1 MPEALG
7 DHLQQNNTELAG
19 GMTLNTLQSYFRSWA
34 TITEPA
40 RLKMKQCYY
49 KTEGNG
55 KQWDAGPKDAVQRS
69 GRPALEF
76 NQILPQVELVAG
88 IQRGMEL
95 DYTAMP
101 RGHEDKRLGEI
112 VTATLRAVKDFT
124 RLQRVNDRVFDDGTI
139 CGLGAWE
146 VLHSFDDAEDM
157 VWGDINVR
165 RINPMSFVYDPWA
178 LDDDLQD
185 GAFMGTASWVDIRSF
200 KDRYPQYASL
210 AVPGEWLAR
219 WTSQMGNTDDL
230 GTGSNLQ
237 NEVFD
242 LETGRIRL
250 LTMWYKVQ
258 RQIAFVVDTQTGRVQ
273 DVASK
278 QEGEQMIQQISERLG
293 RTAIAPLSIMLQDTE
308 TQIVDAQS
316 GQMLPD
322 PQTGLPMRYANP
334 DAAQARVNS
343 IANAV
348 GMQAYE
354 QYKVITRKARVPF
367 WSEMVYWQQLD
378 GGPSKHYDRKYP
390 YVPYISRKYSDDPES
405 ILGIVQNLID
415 PQDEYNKR
423 YSNLLAHLNSSAHSG
438 WLNPKAGGADTKKL
452 EQMGSKPGIVVEYTA
467 KAPEQIKPVELSSGH
482 FNLLQASERNILR
495 ISGIN
500 AEMVGMT
507 QQATVSGRAIRA
519 RQEGGSTILK
529 PRFRTF
535 EEAQLDL
542 TRMLLCRV
550 KQYYPAEKLRRIIG
564 TAELNGPMGPN
575 GQPLFSDPI
584 TGAPVPEEM
593 ILQYLAQVKNEE
605 FDLVLRLAPAA
616 ASDRQAQMETAM
628 QVIGLITAGGVPIGP
643 QTKQALIEMADLP
656 SRLAE
661 GLRQDA
667 ILAAQMQAAGM
678 LDPNAVAQGQSK
690 ATKGS
695 GSKPS
700 GDSGSAMPTQ
710 GGSSPTTP
718 TNPQGG
724 GGA

>member
-1 MPEALG
+1 MPEAPTDAALY
-7 DHLQQNNTELAG
+7 DTELSG
-19 GMTLNTLQSYFRSWA
+19 GITLNTLQSYFRSWA
-34 TITEPA
+34 TTTETA
-40 RLKMKQCYY
+40 RLKMRQCFW

-55 KQWDAGPKDAVQRS
+55 KQWDAKPKHDVERT

-76 NQILPQVELVAG
+76 NQILPQVELVSG

-95 DYTAMP
+95 DYVAMP
-101 RGHEDKRLGEI
+101 RGHEDKRLGEV

-124 RLQRVNDRVFDDGTI
+124 RLQRVNDRVFDDGII

-157 VWGDINVR
+157 MWGDINVR
-165 RINPMSFVYDPWA
+165 RINPMSFIYDPWA
-178 LDDDLQD
+178 LEDDLQD
-185 GAFMGTASWVDIRSF
+185 GSFMGCATWMDIREF
-200 KDRYPQYASL
+200 KQRYPKYANL
-210 AVPGEWLAR
+210 AVPGEWLSR
-219 WTSQMGNTDDL
+219 WAASMGNSDDL

-242 LETGRIRL
+242 AETGRIRI

-258 RQIAFVVDTQTGRVQ
+258 KEIAFIVDTQTGQVQ
-273 DVASK
+273 DVKNK
-278 QEGEQMIQQISERLG
+278 QEGERLLADISQRMG
-293 RTAIAPLSIMLQDTE
+293 REAIAPLSIMLQDTE
-308 TQIVDAQS
+308 THIVDSQS
-316 GQMLPD
+316 GQLLPD
-322 PQTGLPMRYANP
+322 PQTNQPMRYANP
-334 DAAQARVNS
+334 EAAQARVNS
-343 IANAV
+343 IANMV

-354 QYKVITRKARVPF
+354 QYKVITRKARVPY
-367 WSEMVYWQQLD
+367 WAEMVYWQVMD
-378 GGPSKHYDRKYP
+378 EGPSPNYDRKYP
-390 YVPYISRKYSDDPES
+390 YVPYISRKFSDDPES
-405 ILGIVQNLID
+405 VLGIVQNLID

-438 WLNPKAGGADTKKL
+438 WLNPVAGGANTKKL
-452 EQMGSKPGIVVEYTA
+452 EQMGSKPGIVVEYTS
-467 KAPEQIKPVELSSGH
+467 KPPEQIKPVELSMGH

-575 GQPLFSDPI
+575 GMPLFLDPMS
-584 TGAPVPEEM
+584 GQPVPEEA
-593 ILQYLAQVKNEE
+593 ILQYLNTLKNEE
-605 FDLVLRLAPAA
+605 FDIVLRLAPMAA
-616 ASDRQAQMETAM
+616 TDRQAQMDSAM
-628 QVIGLITAGGVPIGP
+628 QVMGLITAGGRPLGP
-643 QTKQALIEMADLP
+643 ATMQAMIEMADLP

-667 ILAAQMQAAGM
+667 MMMPMMDPAGM
-678 LDPNAVAQGQSK
+678 AQAQNK
-690 ATKGS
+690 ATKGT
-695 GSKPS
+695 GGKPS

-710 GGSSPTTP
+710 GSSEPSTP